1 MHKALYLID
10 DVDPETLE
18 AAKAE
23 MRVLGAPSIRVVD
36 CGDHY
41 MAIEGVH
48 RLAAAAELGIAPHLT
63 ILKQDDMVEADSLDQ
78 NHFRTGEIRT
88 AGEIAG
94 KLRTMRNSV
103 LTIEPNG
110 TLRW

>member
-1 MHKALYLID
+1 MHKALYVID
-10 DVDPETLE
+10 GVDPETLE

-23 MRVLGAPSIRVVD
+23 IRVLGAPQIRVVD

-48 RLAAAAELGIAPHLT
+48 RLAAAAELGIAPNLT
-63 ILKQDDMVEADSLDQ
+63 ILKQDDLVEADSLDNDYFQ
-78 NHFRTGEIRT
+78 TGEART

-103 LTIEPNG
+103 LTVEHNG
-110 TLRW
+110 TLRR

>member
-1 MHKALYLID
+1 MHTALHLID

-23 MRVLGAPSIRVVD
+23 MRVLGATTIRVVD

-48 RLAAAAELGIAPHLT
+48 RLAAAAELGIAPNLT
-63 ILKQDDMVEADSLDQ
+63 ILKQDDMVEADSLDRQ
-78 NHFRTGEIRT
+78 HFQAGEIRT
-88 AGEIAG
+88 AGEIAE
-94 KLRTMRNSV
+94 KLRGMRNSV
-103 LTIEPNG
+103 LTIEHNG
-110 TLRW
+110 TVRW